1 MAEKN
6 KALLIE
12 VIGQDAVIE
21 GIDFDFEASTYLNVF
36 GGTTLTVTEAERL
49 AANSFKFANCVV
61 TACTDE
67 KIVRQCDENVLASIL
82 INPDDDSKI
91 IHGKA
96 LVFRKRAGE
105 NMGYELFTDDE
116 VTELIDLCDKMIQD
130 FIKETENTEK

>member
-21 GIDFDFEASTYLNVF
+21 GIDFDFESTTYLNVF
-36 GGTTLTVTEAERL
+36 GGTTLTVTDAQRL

-96 LVFRKRAGE
+96 LVYRKRSGE
-105 NMGYELFTDDE
+105 NTPRRLAKE
-116 VTELIDLCDKMIQD
+116 DKNQ
-130 FIKETENTEK
+130 IKETIKNKHNKNKRNS